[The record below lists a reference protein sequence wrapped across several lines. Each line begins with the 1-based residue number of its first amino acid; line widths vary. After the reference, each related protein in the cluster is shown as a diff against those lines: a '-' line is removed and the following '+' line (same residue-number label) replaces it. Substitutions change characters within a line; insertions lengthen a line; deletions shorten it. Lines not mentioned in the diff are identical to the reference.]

1 MVYSLRR
8 SASIYNNN
16 HFRASALSNLM
27 LCFGMTKI
35 QKWLNM
41 VGTCKKHRCF
51 IDGVCVCD
59 FYSQVVQNKT
69 MSKEQASFCL
79 DNK

>member
-1 MVYSLRR
+1 MVS
-8 SASIYNNN
+8 
-16 HFRASALSNLM
+16 
-27 LCFGMTKI
+27 
-35 QKWLNM
+35 
-41 VGTCKKHRCF
+41 
-51 IDGVCVCD
+51 VCD